1 MLPFAVVDLS
11 SIVKHTKG
19 AVEDI
24 RLRKRS
30 VTERSAMDISEGM
43 HLIVCSGIFCLF
55 FSIHLTL
62 SLSISIGLILCCT
75 LFLFLLYTLL
85 FHLEII
91 PFFFPILKINISLYN
106 KIVNPFN

>member
-1 MLPFAVVDLS
+1 MFVCLFFLLFLCRVDSILFLFFCFLSVCLVLPFAVVDLS

-43 HLIVCSGIFCLF
+43 HLIVCLGM
-55 FSIHLTL
+55 
-62 SLSISIGLILCCT
+62 
-75 LFLFLLYTLL
+75 
-85 FHLEII
+85 
-91 PFFFPILKINISLYN
+91 FFFVYSSLF
-106 KIVNPFN
+106 I

>member
-43 HLIVCSGIFCLF
+43 HLIVCLGMF
-55 FSIHLTL
+55 
-62 SLSISIGLILCCT
+62 
-75 LFLFLLYTLL
+75 FLFILLY
-85 FHLEII
+85 
-91 PFFFPILKINISLYN
+91 S
-106 KIVNPFN
+106 FNFVFVYFY